1 MNKNDQFALAMQLE
15 NMTEKRKPGRPAV
28 EGSARQVRLAALEQR
43 REENGGYI
51 RLGRPVDPN
60 SPRQMRLAEQQQ
72 RAEQNGGAARRGRP
86 VSQDSVRQ
94 QRLAAREALIASG
107 EQIKLGRPALPSIE
121 G

>member
-60 SPRQMRLAEQQQ
+60 SPRQQRLGELMEK
-72 RAEQNGGAARRGRP
+72 RAAGLAKRGRP
-86 VSQDSVRQ
+86 KMSEDAKAEA
-94 QRLAAREALIASG
+94 RLKREAQEAQL
-107 EQIKLGRPALPSIE
+107 KALLANVSI
-121 G
+121 